1 MQRYPVSAFRV
12 AALALSLACS
22 NAEPSPAP
30 RVPSAESAPQTE
42 VLQPELPQ
50 SEVPQPE
57 AAARAE
63 AQIIASSEEGSA
75 RPPPAAAAIPAFGN
89 LVTTQALL
97 VSLLLAPFSTQIDTL
112 DSNRRAPR

>member
-30 RVPSAESAPQTE
+30 RAPSAASAPQTAVLPPE
-42 VLQPELPQ
+42 VPQ
-50 SEVPQPE
+50 SEKRPPE
-57 AAARAE
+57 AAPRAE
-63 AQIIASSEEGSA
+63 AQTRASSEA
-75 RPPPAAAAIPAFGN
+75 APAKPAPAPGAIPAFGN

-97 VSLLLAPFSTQIDTL
+97 VSLLLAPFSTEIDTL
-112 DSNRRAPR
+112 DSNRSAQR